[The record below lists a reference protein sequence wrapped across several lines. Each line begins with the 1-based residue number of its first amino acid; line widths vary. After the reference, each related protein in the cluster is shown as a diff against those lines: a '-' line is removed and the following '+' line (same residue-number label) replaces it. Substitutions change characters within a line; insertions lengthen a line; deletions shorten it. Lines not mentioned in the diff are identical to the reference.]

1 MQYPVKMECIFVRHE
16 QDTRHPEC
24 AAPEEE
30 CGAAGGLEELRR
42 RVRRLAARPLE
53 AGGSHGDS
61 SWEEE
66 LNSTVQRLDQ
76 MLLARELEARNR
88 EKRMLTASQS
98 AHSSRDKL
106 SDSHPAAVLR
116 SHSSH
121 NPSQLLHGYSDIA
134 LSQDQASDHPAP
146 TPAQNALSQK
156 SELFF
161 SQPDISSSHT
171 LFPKL
176 SNLSTNPPESFS
188 SQSSYDNSLDV
199 NCEPSL
205 DSLEN
210 YATDN
215 TKDIKVSLKEMST
228 LQLCLSV
235 STLEDLLPAGSK
247 DLPIIKSIS
256 KTAKDSSDGAKHVP
270 FSYKVTF
277 DDFQPSPS
285 KSNQGQND
293 LSENEKPFRNLQGS
307 NQSLEAVSDVVS
319 EDGSGIKS
327 PEIDPVSPA
336 VPQPEV
342 EVSEQDRVAVEVGV
356 AGAQEDKV

>member
-1 MQYPVKMECIFVRHE
+1 M
-16 QDTRHPEC
+16 RHPES
-24 AAPEEE
+24 AASEEE

-76 MLLARELEARNR
+76 MLLAREQEARSR

-98 AHSSRDKL
+98 AHTSRDKL
-106 SDSHPAAVLR
+106 SDLHPPAVLR

-121 NPSQLLHGYSDIA
+121 DPAQLLHGHSDITLA
-134 LSQDQASDHPAP
+134 QDQASDHPSSARIP
-146 TPAQNALSQK
+146 NALSQK
-156 SELFF
+156 SDLFF
-161 SQPDISSSHT
+161 SQPDISSSHS

-176 SNLSTNPPESFS
+176 SNMSTNPPEFSS
-188 SQSSYDNSLDV
+188 SQSSYDNSLEI
-199 NCEPSL
+199 NCEPSF
-205 DSLEN
+205 DSLHSN
-210 YATDN
+210 ALDN
-215 TKDIKVSLKEMST
+215 AKDVKVSLQEMSK

-247 DLPIIKSIS
+247 DLPIIQSIG
-256 KTAKDSSDGAKHVP
+256 KAAKDTSDDTKHVP

-285 KSNQGQND
+285 KSNGQYIESDNST
-293 LSENEKPFRNLQGS
+293 SENDKPLQNLQGS
-307 NQSLEAVSDVVS
+307 NQSLEAVSDVAS
-319 EDGSGIKS
+319 EDGSGMKI
-327 PEIDPVSPA
+327 PEIQPVSSA
-336 VPQPEV
+336 VLRPGVEASKQERAVV
-342 EVSEQDRVAVEVGV
+342 EVMT
-356 AGAQEDKV
+356 GAQDDKV